1 MENGSWKILWDFPI
15 QTDHVIEARK
25 HDMVIIAKTKNE
37 CKIID
42 LLGLFASR
50 IEASKRNK
58 IKGYIDLKRELKKIW
73 DMPMKVIPVVGASG
87 TTPTKLNQRLRDI
100 GTEIRIVEFQK
111 TTILLSA
118 RILRNFFE
126 L

>member
-1 MENGSWKILWDFPI
+1 MENGSWKILWDFTI
-15 QTDHVIEARK
+15 QTVHVIEARK
-25 HDMVIIAKTKNE
+25 HDMVITAKTKNE
-37 CKIID
+37 SKIID
-42 LLGLFASR
+42 LLCLFDSR
-50 IEASKRNK
+50 IEERKKNK
-58 IKGYIDLKRELKKIW
+58 MKGYIDLKRELKKIW

-100 GTEIRIVEFQK
+100 GIEIRIVEFQK

-118 RILRNFFE
+118 RILRNVFE

>member
-58 IKGYIDLKRELKKIW
+58 IQGYIDLKRELKKIW
-73 DMPMKVIPVVGASG
+73 DMPMKVGASG